1 MISVRR
7 RTTATPQQVWSVLA
21 DGWSYPSWVVGASR
35 MRAVDPGWPAAGS
48 RIHHSVGTWPL
59 LLNDET
65 AVAECDPGT
74 SIVLTAK
81 ARPFG
86 NTRVE
91 IELTPDATGTVVEM
105 REDASSGPAKFIPKP
120 ARQAAIGPRNL
131 EALKRLLLLAERR
144 STP

>member
-35 MRAVDPGWPAAGS
+35 MRAVDPGWPAVGS
-48 RIHHSVGTWPL
+48 RLHHSVGTWPL

-65 AVAECDPGT
+65 SVAECDPGRR
-74 SIVLTAK
+74 IVLTAK

-86 NTRVE
+86 NARVE
-91 IELTPDATGTVVEM
+91 IELTPDAVGTVVEM
-105 REDASSGPAKFIPKP
+105 SEDASSGPAKFMPKP
-120 ARQAAIGPRNL
+120 ARQVAIGPRNI